1 MSSRLAHPGGDTLVS
16 AFAGPTAYEDRTAVA
31 RVVAEALD
39 ALQLPPS
46 FIAPGDR
53 VVLKPNWVK
62 EHDERRPG
70 PDQWEHVVT
79 HPVVIRAVAEWVGER
94 LGSSG
99 SITICDAPQTDSS
112 FGKLSEYCALEA
124 MLKDLRGRF
133 PGLKIEI

>member
-1 MSSRLAHPGGDTLVS
+1 MAANASTASSPPGSRV
-16 AFAGPTAYEDRTAVA
+16 AAVKTSPDYSNA
-31 RVVAEALD
+31 AEVRQGVRASLN
-39 ALQLPPS
+39 LLELPRD
-46 FIAPGDR
+46 FIRPGDR

-79 HPVVIRAVAEWVGER
+79 HPVVIRAVAEWVSEQ

-99 SITICDAPQTDSS
+99 SLTICDAPQTDSS

-133 PGLKIEI
+133 PGL